1 MSDEPFT
8 WSGLF
13 NWTVDLIAFPR
24 GTPSLRSRFPKIE
37 SPDGLEPT
45 AESLR
50 EEARQ
55 ADAKQETEEPKK
67 LLSKDRKSLEKEFW
81 ETL

>member
-8 WSGLF
+8 WSALF
-13 NWTVDLIAFPR
+13 NWIVDLIAFPR

-37 SPDGLEPT
+37 AHDGLEPT
-45 AESLR
+45 VESRR

-55 ADAKQETEEPKK
+55 ADAKQETKEPKK
-67 LLSKDRKSLEKEFW
+67 LSPKDGKSLEKEFW

>member
-8 WSGLF
+8 WSALF
-13 NWTVDLIAFPR
+13 NWIVDLIAFPR

-37 SPDGLEPT
+37 SHDGQEPT

-55 ADAKQETEEPKK
+55 ADAKQQTEKPKK
-67 LLSKDRKSLEKEFW
+67 LSSQDRKSLDKEFW